1 MTIQPITIA
10 GRKIGPGEPPWIV
23 AEMSANHNRSFDRAI
38 KIIDAAAEAGADA
51 IKVQAFSPDEMTMD
65 KTTIVETWNRT
76 LVSIYREAALPWE
89 WLPKLKE
96 RAEAKGLVFFAS
108 VFSPAGVERLE
119 REIDPPC
126 YKIASFELIDVPLL
140 RAVGATGKP
149 VILSTGMATH
159 GEIQDAIEWID
170 AARSDQGENSIGWR
184 GIALLHCVSAY
195 PAPVDKMGL
204 RAIPTMME
212 RFGVPVGLS
221 DHSMNPTVPV
231 VAAGLGASII
241 EMHLGS
247 DTSAGLDAKFSYDKL
262 LFHGAVYGIRTA
274 YSSIGGDFGSAGR
287 PYDGN
292 GCTTRDEEPSLALR
306 RSIYVVEDVKAGE
319 AFTPDNVRCL
329 RPAKGLEPKCYDLV
343 MGNVARNDIKA
354 GTPLT
359 WGLAQNGE
367 HYAMTSGEGEP
378 KPAIDPEKALDD
390 NMRRQAYECG
400 VRKFLDAASCVCP
413 DDLFLYNA
421 DFHRGWSDA
430 VNGKAE
436 PAKAD
441 TEPTAMDDAAILRRG
456 ASGTPIALELLGAI
470 ATRMEAREEAHIAA
484 MIEVEE
490 DANYDMRDRA
500 ALDEIQREAT
510 DD

>member
-1 MTIQPITIA
+1 MSTIQPITIA

-76 LVSIYREAALPWE
+76 LVSICREAALPWE

-204 RAIPTMME
+204 RAIPAMME

-221 DHSMNPTVPV
+221 DHSKPPHEDSEWQWMDTVAP
-231 VAAGLGASII
+231 VAAVAVGACIIEKHLMLADDDSGLDKGFSMQPVEFGGMVEETRAAYQAIWGLGNGGKQGPGCAEKASR
-241 EMHLGS
+241 
-247 DTSAGLDAKFSYDKL
+247 K
-262 LFHGAVYGIRTA
+262 
-274 YSSIGGDFGSAGR
+274 
-287 PYDGN
+287 
-292 GCTTRDEEPSLALR
+292 LR
-306 RSIYVVEDVKAGE
+306 RSLYVTKDMKAGE
-319 AFTPDNVRCL
+319 AFTADNVRCL
-329 RPAKGLEPKCYDLV
+329 RPAKGIDPKHYDEV
-343 MGNVARNDIKA
+343 MGRFAGRNIVA
-354 GTPLT
+354 GTPFAWDLWEGGT
-359 WGLAQNGE
+359 ARAKAERAEKGATESVPEAVGRGFE
-367 HYAMTSGEGEP
+367 HTPTSGE
-378 KPAIDPEKALDD
+378 
-390 NMRRQAYECG
+390 
-400 VRKFLDAASCVCP
+400 
-413 DDLFLYNA
+413 
-421 DFHRGWSDA
+421 DA
-430 VNGKAE
+430 VV
-436 PAKAD
+436 
-441 TEPTAMDDAAILRRG
+441 LRRLAAG
-456 ASGTPIALELLGAI
+456 VFPEYKVPVQTLAGI

-510 DD
+510 DG